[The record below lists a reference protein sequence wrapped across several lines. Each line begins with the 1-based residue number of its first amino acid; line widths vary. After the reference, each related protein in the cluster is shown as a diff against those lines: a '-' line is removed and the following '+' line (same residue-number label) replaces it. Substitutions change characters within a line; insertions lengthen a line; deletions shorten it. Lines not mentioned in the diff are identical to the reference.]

1 MREDETM
8 AKSREEMIERLREW
22 SARALHEAQY
32 ADTQENALNWQGQ
45 AQVLGG
51 VANYLTDQSD
61 ADDFT
66 VWRQVVGDRA
76 KSLAEWM
83 MRQDGADGALYAG
96 QVAGFDVALTVLKD
110 PEARNWP
117 RYEPHAN

>member
-1 MREDETM
+1 MS
-8 AKSREEMIERLREW
+8 KNREEMIERLRTW

-32 ADTQENALNWQGQ
+32 ADNHEDILQWQGQ
-45 AQVLGG
+45 SAVLSG
-51 VANYLTDQSD
+51 VANYLADQSAD
-61 ADDFT
+61 DDFT
-66 VWRQVVGDRA
+66 IWRQVVGDRS

-83 MRQDGADGALYAG
+83 ARQGGPEAALYAG

-117 RYEPHAN
+117 KYEPHAN

>member
-1 MREDETM
+1 M
-8 AKSREEMIERLREW
+8 AKSREEIIERLRGW
-22 SARALHEAQY
+22 SARALQEAQY

-51 VANYLTDQSD
+51 VANYLTDQGD

-76 KSLAEWM
+76 QSLAEWM
-83 MRQDGADGALYAG
+83 ARQDSVEGALYAG
-96 QVAGFDVALTVLKD
+96 QVAGFDVALTALKD

-117 RYEPHAN
+117 KYEPHAN

>member
-1 MREDETM
+1 MS
-8 AKSREEMIERLREW
+8 KSREEMIERLRTW

-32 ADTQENALNWQGQ
+32 ADTHDDALQWQGQ
-45 AQVLGG
+45 SAVLSG
-51 VANYLTDQSD
+51 VANYLEDQGG

-66 VWRQVVGDRA
+66 VWRQVVGDRS
-76 KSLAEWM
+76 KSMAQWM
-83 MRQDGADGALYAG
+83 ARRGGPEAALYAG

-117 RYEPHAN
+117 KYEPHAN

>member
-1 MREDETM
+1 MSKT
-8 AKSREEMIERLREW
+8 REEMIERLRVW

-32 ADTQENALNWQGQ
+32 ADTREDILHWQGQ
-45 AQVLGG
+45 SAVLSG
-51 VANYLTDQSD
+51 VANYLEDQSG

-66 VWRQVVGDRA
+66 IWRQVVGDRS

-83 MRQDGADGALYAG
+83 ARQGGAEASLSAG
-96 QVAGFDVALTVLKD
+96 QVAGFDVALTALKD

-117 RYEPHAN
+117 KYEPHAN

>member
-1 MREDETM
+1 MM
-8 AKSREEMIERLREW
+8 SKSREEMIERLRTW

-32 ADTQENALNWQGQ
+32 ADNHDDVLQWQGQ
-45 AQVLGG
+45 SAVLSG
-51 VANYLTDQSD
+51 VANYLADQSAD
-61 ADDFT
+61 DDFT
-66 VWRQVVGDRA
+66 IWRQVVGDRS

-83 MRQDGADGALYAG
+83 ARQGGPEAALYAG

-117 RYEPHAN
+117 KYEPHTN